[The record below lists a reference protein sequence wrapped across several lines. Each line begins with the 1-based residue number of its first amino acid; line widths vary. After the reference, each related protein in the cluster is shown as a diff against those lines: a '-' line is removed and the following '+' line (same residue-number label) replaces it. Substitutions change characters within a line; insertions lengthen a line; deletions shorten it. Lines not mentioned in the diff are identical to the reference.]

1 MTLSLEDAPSL
12 ALRVLDSKMPLQM
25 AGEGSLAL
33 AWALKDLCYDAWSS
47 EPPRAVRAAQAVRN
61 LFVTGVPAAQ
71 ARQIEALADWTWG
84 IALILGGKMAE
95 AVRCFDLAQAGFRH
109 AGLADAAAQTQ
120 VPKIM
125 ALSMLGQHDQATQCA
140 EAAQKE
146 LLAVGNLRGAAR
158 VSQNLGSLHLRRD
171 AYPQA
176 AQHYRQAAVLFA
188 RLGEHEQSVLAD
200 IGLAD
205 ALTAMGELDEAL
217 RIYARARMR
226 AGNQNLDMALALVDE
241 SVALVA
247 LVRGHYREALSGME
261 RARRRYETLALP
273 QHLAIAEKQL
283 ADTYLELHLLPE
295 ALALFDLTVAK
306 FQSLDLPDEQA
317 WALTQRGCTQALLGQ
332 AAADDS
338 FSSAAD
344 LFDTQGNQ
352 VGMAAV
358 ALARAEL
365 ALAGNKP
372 LAALVWADQAI
383 SGFTEAG
390 QARGGARAQVIRA
403 YALLSAGQIAQ
414 ASAAFDAA
422 LSLSLSMQ
430 LLTVEVRCLTGQG
443 LVALALDNSSAA
455 EGYFEAAIELFE
467 HQRRA
472 LPADEMRSAFLTDHL
487 RPYQEMLRM
496 DLSRGAASATLVQ
509 MERVRA
515 RAFDERLVTGLL
527 PDPNLDSES
536 DLDVQTL
543 RERLNWLYRRDKLQ
557 QHEAEVSGI
566 LREELLRTERDL
578 LERTRRQRL
587 TLPSRTAPQASD
599 FSIAAMQAGLEL
611 GDALVEYGALDD
623 ELFAC
628 VVTRDRVSLTRH
640 LASWSQVQVA
650 VRSARFQIDTL
661 RHGSAPVQRHM
672 TMITERMQARMKQL
686 HGLIWA
692 PLAADL
698 QNCQRIVVIP
708 HAQLGAVPFAALTD
722 GQVAVGER
730 FALAMAPSGRIA
742 VRGFG
747 RQPVR
752 PLKILALAESSRLPY
767 TAGEATCVAALFA
780 QGHAYIGSEA
790 TIETLRCHA
799 HDADVLHLACHAQF
813 RSDNPR
819 FSALHLHD
827 GALTVE
833 MAEAL
838 PLQACIVVLSAC
850 ETGLA
855 EVSTGDEMVGLVRA
869 FLVAGAARVLA
880 SQWPVDDAVTASFMS
895 QFYGALVRG
904 LGATQALGHAQTVI
918 RRTHPHPYFW
928 AAFTLYGGW

>member
-12 ALRVLDSKMPLQM
+12 ARRVLDSKIPLQT
-25 AGEGSLAL
+25 AGEGSLPL
-33 AWALKDLCYDAWSS
+33 AWALKDLCYEAWSS
-47 EPPRAVRAAQAVRN
+47 EPPRAVSAAQAVRS
-61 LFVTGVPAAQ
+61 LFVAGVPAAQ
-71 ARQIEALADWTWG
+71 AREIEALADWTWG

-95 AVRCFDLAQAGFRH
+95 AVIFFDSAQAAFRH

-125 ALSMLGQHDQATQCA
+125 ALSMLGQHDQATTCA

-146 LLAVGNLRGAAR
+146 LLAVGNVRAAAR
-158 VSQNLGSLHLRRD
+158 VSQNLGGLHLHRD
-171 AYPQA
+171 AYAQA
-176 AQHYRQAAVLFA
+176 AMHYRQAAVLFA

-205 ALTAMGELDEAL
+205 ALTATGEFDEAL

-226 AGNQNLDMALALVDE
+226 AGNQKLDMALALVDE
-241 SVALVA
+241 SVALVE

-261 RARRRYETLALP
+261 SARRRYETLALP

-295 ALALFDLTVAK
+295 ALALFDLAVAK
-306 FQSLDLPDEQA
+306 FKNLDLPDEQA
-317 WALTQRGCTQALLGQ
+317 WALTQLGCTQALLGR

-338 FSSAAD
+338 FSRASD

-352 VGMAAV
+352 VGMSAV

-372 LAALVWADQAI
+372 LDALTWADHAI

-390 QARGGARAQVIRA
+390 HARGGVQGQVIRA
-403 YALLSAGQIAQ
+403 QALLSAGHVAQ

-430 LLTVEVRCLTGQG
+430 LLTIQVRCLTGQG
-443 LVALALDNSSAA
+443 LVALALDNGLAA
-455 EGYFEAAIELFE
+455 ERSFEAAIELFE

-472 LPADEMRSAFLTDHL
+472 LPVDEMRSAFLTDHL
-487 RPYQEMLRM
+487 RPYQERLRM
-496 DLSRGAASATLVQ
+496 DLSRGAASETLVQ

-515 RAFDERLVTGLL
+515 RAFDERLVEGQL
-527 PDPNLDSES
+527 PDPNS
-536 DLDVQTL
+536 DPDADIQTL
-543 RERLNWLYRRDKLQ
+543 RERLNWLYRRDPLQ
-557 QHEAEVSGI
+557 QDEAEASGI
-566 LREELLRTERDL
+566 LRDELLRTERDL

-587 TLPSRTAPQASD
+587 TLPSRTVPQAAD
-599 FSIAAMQAGLEL
+599 FSIAALQAGLEL

-640 LASWSQVQVA
+640 LASWSQVQGA
-650 VRSARFQIDTL
+650 ARSARFQIETL

-672 TMITERMQARMKQL
+672 ATITERMQARMKQL
-686 HGLIWA
+686 HQLIWA
-692 PLAADL
+692 PLEAHL
-698 QNCQRIVVIP
+698 RHCQRVVVVP
-708 HAQLGAVPFAALTD
+708 HAQLGAMPFAALTD

-730 FALAMAPSGRIA
+730 FELAMAPSARVA
-742 VRGFG
+742 LRGFG

-752 PLKILALAESSRLPY
+752 PRKILALAESSRLPH
-767 TAGEATCVAALFA
+767 TAGEAACVAALFE
-780 QGHAYIGSEA
+780 QGHAYSGDEA
-790 TIETLRCHA
+790 TIKTLRSHA

-819 FSALHLHD
+819 FSALHLQD

-838 PLQACIVVLSAC
+838 PLRACIVVLSAC

-855 EVSTGDEMVGLVRA
+855 EVSTGDEMIGLVRA

-904 LGATQALGHAQTVI
+904 LGATQALGHAQAVI
-918 RRTHPHPYFW
+918 KRTHPHPYFW